1 MKKKEKENYII
12 LERENDLESF
22 VVSIEQHL
30 NEFKEKNLVIDLFDE
45 KELSLDQL
53 LSLLPIS
60 ERHREGKR
68 SFVVV
73 NDAVNLNEVP
83 EELHVV
89 PTLGEAED
97 IIQMEEIERDLGF

>member
-12 LERENDLESF
+12 LERENDVESF
-22 VVSIEQHL
+22 VVSIGQQL
-30 NEFKEKNLVIDLFDE
+30 NDFKEDNLVVNLLDE

-53 LSLLPIS
+53 LSILPIS
-60 ERHREGKR
+60 EKHREGKK

-73 NDAVNLNEVP
+73 NDLVNLNDVP

-97 IIQMEEIERDLGF
+97 LIQMEEIERDLGF